1 MWWLDVTTWAA
12 WMAVMVGGLAVPS
25 TDTSSNGSWRGNLGS
40 IPSPTMVTWLVD
52 GTNLMCS
59 RNVPNDR
66 ETILRELSKMAS
78 PRCDGS
84 NSGALDGGQ
93 RDKGNSHTT
102 TKKKEMP
109 LISNVV
115 VVFDGTQDEDSDKT
129 VVDTDR
135 WLEWTVTDGR
145 NRVKDRADDWIVEH
159 AIPRL
164 QTIID
169 RRLDDE
175 EGSTKVNLVSADMDL
190 QKRVRSTR
198 ILNGG
203 SLVHPPR
210 FWKDYLPILQ
220 EQQQERQQ
228 QQQRKQQGH

>member
-1 MWWLDVTTWAA
+1 MWWLGMTTWAA
-12 WMAVMVGGLAVPS
+12 LVAVVGGLAV
-25 TDTSSNGSWRGNLGS
+25 DTSSNGSWRGNLGS
-40 IPSPTMVTWLVD
+40 ISSPTMVTWLVD

-66 ETILRELSKMAS
+66 ETVLRELSKMAS

-84 NSGALDGGQ
+84 GALA
-93 RDKGNSHTT
+93 KGNGNRHTT
-102 TKKKEMP
+102 KTNEIP
-109 LISNVV
+109 VISNVV
-115 VVFDGTQDEDSDKT
+115 VVFDGTQDEDSDRT

-169 RRLDDE
+169 RRLDDD
-175 EGSTKVNLVSADMDL
+175 EGSTKVNLVSADIGL
-190 QKRVRSTR
+190 QKRVRATR

-203 SLVHPPR
+203 SMVHPPR

-220 EQQQERQQ
+220 EQQQR
-228 QQQRKQQGH
+228 